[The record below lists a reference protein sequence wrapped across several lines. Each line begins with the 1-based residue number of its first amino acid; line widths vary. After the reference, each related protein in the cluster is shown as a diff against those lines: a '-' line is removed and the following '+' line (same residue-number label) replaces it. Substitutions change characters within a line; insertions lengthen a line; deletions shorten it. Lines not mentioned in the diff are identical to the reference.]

1 MMRVLVIGKGVV
13 GDATGHALAL
23 RGHDAL
29 YRDPPKG
36 IEGCVA
42 AVDCALLCV
51 PTPRGAL
58 GYNSRSAVYKT
69 GDWLQ
74 QQGYRGLVGVRSTV
88 IMGTCDELQAEF
100 PEMAWFSWPEFLQQS
115 RAREMAADP
124 PYRVVGYSGWDESAN
139 AETASRIRQLTGL
152 RDDDPGSRRV
162 TPLEAEFIK
171 YATNALLAGTVGLCN
186 ELGDLAT
193 AYGLDWNA
201 LVPPVA
207 ERDAV
212 LPANVRIIPPG
223 GFGGAC
229 LPKDLAA
236 LLFHSLRDKGLDLPV
251 LSLVEREN
259 TKRRGGSTAGER
271 PGTASERLGH
281 G

>member
-1 MMRVLVIGKGVV
+1 
-13 GDATGHALAL
+13 
-23 RGHDAL
+23 
-29 YRDPPKG
+29 
-36 IEGCVA
+36 
-42 AVDCALLCV
+42 
-51 PTPRGAL
+51 
-58 GYNSRSAVYKT
+58 
-69 GDWLQ
+69 
-74 QQGYRGLVGVRSTV
+74 
-88 IMGTCDELQAEF
+88 
-100 PEMAWFSWPEFLQQS
+100 
-115 RAREMAADP
+115 
-124 PYRVVGYSGWDESAN
+124 
-139 AETASRIRQLTGL
+139 
-152 RDDDPGSRRV
+152 V

-259 TKRRGGSTAGER
+259 TRRRGGSTAGER
-271 PGTASERLGH
+271 PGTASERLVH